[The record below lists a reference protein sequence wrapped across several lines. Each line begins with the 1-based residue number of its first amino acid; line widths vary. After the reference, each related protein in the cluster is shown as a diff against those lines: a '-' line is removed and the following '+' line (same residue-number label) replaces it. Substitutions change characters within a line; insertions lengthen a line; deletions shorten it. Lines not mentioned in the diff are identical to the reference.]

1 VIVRR
6 AFLLVVAV
14 LAVVAAAAVTAG
26 TIGGAPST
34 ALGAGVKVPAG
45 APLPMLQ
52 DIDPEDLDPSRDVP
66 GLPPIAMAP
75 PGGAVIQPGLIRI
88 PKPSMPSGPRRIG
101 LQAGHWKTDEVPAEL
116 GKRITTQTGTT
127 SAGTKEVDVNLDIAQ
142 RVRAQLVARGFVV
155 DIIPTTVPLGYLADV
170 FIALH
175 ADGDGTGENSGFK
188 MAHAA
193 RRGPYEDRLVA
204 LLREE
209 YAKATSM
216 SYDGE
221 HVGRNMQAY
230 YAFNWGRYQHT
241 AAAHTP
247 AAILEMG
254 YLSNDDDRAMLTDKA
269 DRVATGITNGV
280 VRFLAEVPQSKIF
293 GEDIVVPSAPSRPS
307 PSPSG

>member
-1 VIVRR
+1 
-6 AFLLVVAV
+6 
-14 LAVVAAAAVTAG
+14 
-26 TIGGAPST
+26 
-34 ALGAGVKVPAG
+34 
-45 APLPMLQ
+45 M
-52 DIDPEDLDPSRDVP
+52 
-66 GLPPIAMAP
+66 PP
-75 PGGAVIQPGLIRI
+75 
-88 PKPSMPSGPRRIG
+88 GPRRIG
-101 LQAGHWKTDEVPAEL
+101 LQAGHWKTDEVPDEL

-142 RVRAQLVARGFVV
+142 RVRAQLIARGFVV
-155 DIIPTTVPLGYLADV
+155 DIIPTTVPAGYLADV

-188 MAHAA
+188 LAHGS
-193 RRGPYEDRLVA
+193 RRGPYEDKLIA

-209 YAKATSM
+209 YAKATNM
-216 SYDGE
+216 SEDST

-230 YAFNWGRYQHT
+230 YAFNWGRYQHA

-269 DRVATGITNGV
+269 DRVATGITSGI

-293 GEDIVVPSAPSRPS
+293 GEDIMVPSAPSRPS

>member
-1 VIVRR
+1 MIVRR
-6 AFLLVVAV
+6 AFLVVVAV
-14 LAVVAAAAVTAG
+14 LAVVAAVVVAAG
-26 TIGGAPST
+26 TVGVAPST

-88 PKPSMPSGPRRIG
+88 PKPNMPPGPRRIG
-101 LQAGHWKTDEVPAEL
+101 LQAGHWKTDEVPDEL
-116 GKRITTQTGTT
+116 GKRITTQTGTS

-142 RVRAQLVARGFVV
+142 RVRAQLIARGFVV
-155 DIIPTTVPLGYLADV
+155 DIIPTTVPAGYLADV

-188 MAHAA
+188 LAHGS
-193 RRGPYEDRLVA
+193 RRGPYEDKLIA

-209 YAKATSM
+209 YAKATNM
-216 SYDGE
+216 SEDST

-230 YAFNWGRYQHT
+230 YAFNWGRYQHA

-254 YLSNDDDRAMLTDKA
+254 YLSNDDDRATLTDKA
-269 DRVATGITNGV
+269 DRVATGIMSGI

-293 GEDIVVPSAPSRPS
+293 GEDIMVPSAPSRPS